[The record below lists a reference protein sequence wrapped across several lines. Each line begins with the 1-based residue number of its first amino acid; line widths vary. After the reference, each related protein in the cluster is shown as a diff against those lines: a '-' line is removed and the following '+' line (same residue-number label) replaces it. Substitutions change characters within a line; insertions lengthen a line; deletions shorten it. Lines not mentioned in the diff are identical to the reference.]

1 MTQLLEYLNL
11 VKLFTY
17 LRHQIINR
25 HRQQIN
31 AQGEGVQLQ
40 SKLVKWNID
49 ETFPASCFLFSPFN
63 GFIPNDRKCWNIK
76 KRQNRTEQK
85 IWSRRRPSHWKIVI
99 VKHAQKAIV
108 PSSSMRNSVRTSVT
122 RFGKKFGKN
131 IAVW

>member
-17 LRHQIINR
+17 LRHQNINR

-49 ETFPASCFLFSPFN
+49 ETFPASCFLFSPIN
-63 GFIPNDRKCWNIK
+63 GFIPNDRKCWNYLKEAESDWAKDMIK
-76 KRQNRTEQK
+76 EKTKSLENCYSQTCPKSHQ
-85 IWSRRRPSHWKIVI
+85 RPIGV
-99 VKHAQKAIV
+99 V

-122 RFGKKFGKN
+122 RFG
-131 IAVW
+131 